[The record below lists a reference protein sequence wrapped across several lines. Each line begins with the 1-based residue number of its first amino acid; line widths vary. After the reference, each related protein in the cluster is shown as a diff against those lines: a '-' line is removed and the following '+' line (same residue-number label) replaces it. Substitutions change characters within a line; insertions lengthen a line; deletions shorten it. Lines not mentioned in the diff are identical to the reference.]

1 MGGASRSEKSRKQAA
16 NQRLAAAGITPKQ
29 SGPSGGTRIALIVVA
44 AVVVVAGV
52 IGYFVIHNRQST
64 TPDYAV
70 AASGTVVTAGKS
82 DAPVTVDVYEDYLC
96 PVCERFESR
105 YADDVTAALND
116 GKIKVNYHSTA
127 ILDSLTTPPGYS
139 TLAANAALCAVP
151 AGIWPAYHKAL
162 YDDQP
167 TEKSAGL
174 TAQQLVQKGVDLG
187 AKNADWSSC
196 VTGNGNAAAIAAAT
210 KAAIANPALLTNG
223 QFGTP
228 TILVGGK
235 KIDLND
241 SKWLSNAI
249 AGK

>member
-1 MGGASRSEKSRKQAA
+1 MGGASRSEKQRRQAA
-16 NQRLAAAGITPKQ
+16 SQRLAAAGITPKQ
-29 SGPSGGTRIALIVVA
+29 HGPSGGTRIALIVVA
-44 AVVVVAGV
+44 TVVVVAAV
-52 IGYFVIHNRQST
+52 VAYFVIQNRQST
-64 TPDYAV
+64 EPSYPV
-70 AASGTVVTAGKS
+70 AASGTVVTAGKA

-96 PVCERFESR
+96 PVCERFEAR
-105 YADDVTAALND
+105 YADDVTSALND
-116 GKIKVNYHSTA
+116 GKIKVNYHATA
-127 ILDSLTTPPGYS
+127 ILDNQTTPPGYS

-151 AGIWPAYHKAL
+151 ANIWPAYHKAL

-167 TEKSAGL
+167 AEKSAGL
-174 TAQQLVQKGVDLG
+174 TAQQLVQKGTDLG

-210 KAAIANPALLTNG
+210 KASIANTALQTNG

-228 TILVGGK
+228 TILVNGT

>member
-139 TLAANAALCAVP
+139 TLAANAAL
-151 AGIWPAYHKAL
+151 
-162 YDDQP
+162 
-167 TEKSAGL
+167 
-174 TAQQLVQKGVDLG
+174 
-187 AKNADWSSC
+187 
-196 VTGNGNAAAIAAAT
+196 
-210 KAAIANPALLTNG
+210 
-223 QFGTP
+223 
-228 TILVGGK
+228 
-235 KIDLND
+235 
-241 SKWLSNAI
+241 
-249 AGK
+249 